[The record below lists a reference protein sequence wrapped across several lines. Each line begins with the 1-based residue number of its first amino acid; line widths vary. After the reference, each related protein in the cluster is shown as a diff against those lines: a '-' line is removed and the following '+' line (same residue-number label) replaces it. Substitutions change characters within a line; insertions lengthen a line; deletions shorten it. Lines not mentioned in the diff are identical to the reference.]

1 MALRI
6 TPSTKATARRRQ
18 SGAFLSEYVITIAL
32 TALLALVLTSMAL
45 YSGRHFVAM
54 ANYTDL
60 NNMSVR
66 AMDTL
71 TCDIRKCDGLTSY
84 DTNKLVFNDG
94 TNGLSLSFTY
104 DPTNRTLVREQG
116 GTTTTLLTGCDSLLF
131 SIYQGTPL
139 TGTYD
144 QYPVATNTDCKVVA
158 VKWTCSRTIFG
169 TKATTETDE
178 EAKVVIRKH

>member
-1 MALRI
+1 MAFKI
-6 TPSTKATARRRQ
+6 TPSTEATARRRQ
-18 SGAFLSEYVITIAL
+18 SGAFLAEYVITVGL
-32 TALLALVLTSMAL
+32 TALLAVVLTSMAL

-54 ANYTDL
+54 TNYSDL
-60 NNMSVR
+60 NNMSVN

-71 TCDIRKCDGLTSY
+71 TREIRRCGGLTSC
-84 DTNKLVFNDG
+84 DTNKLVFSDG
-94 TNGLSLSFTY
+94 TNVSGLSFTY

-116 GTTTTLLTGCDSLLF
+116 GRATTLLTGCDSLLF
-131 SIYQGTPL
+131 SIYQRTPL

-144 QYPVATNTDCKVVA
+144 QYPVASNTDCKVVS

-169 TKATTETDE
+169 TRATTETDE